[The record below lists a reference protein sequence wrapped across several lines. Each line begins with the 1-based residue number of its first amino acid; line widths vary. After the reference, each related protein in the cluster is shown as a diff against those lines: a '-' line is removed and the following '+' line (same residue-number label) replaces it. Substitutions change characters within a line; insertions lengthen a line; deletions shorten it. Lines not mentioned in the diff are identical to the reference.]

1 MSWAPEQ
8 DHDHDHEFLM
18 QRSNKINGIIKLI
31 VLISASCSYLEYKKL
46 LQNILKTL
54 ELSQQ
59 TTLKK

>member
-8 DHDHDHEFLM
+8 DHDREFPM

>member
-8 DHDHDHEFLM
+8 DHDHEFPM